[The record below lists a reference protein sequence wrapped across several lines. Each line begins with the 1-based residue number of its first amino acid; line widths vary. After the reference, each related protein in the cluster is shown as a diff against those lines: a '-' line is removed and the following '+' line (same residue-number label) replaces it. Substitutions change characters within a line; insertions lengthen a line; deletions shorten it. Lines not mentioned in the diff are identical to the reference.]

1 MTNTDIHMP
10 TRKNEETPSR
20 NEDEYFAK
28 QDAELI
34 KQMRAKLDADRM
46 QAERKQSFM
55 KCPKCGGD
63 LREEDIGNVKVD
75 VCEDCKGMWLDAG
88 ELDLLRQV
96 QKSGGNVFKGIFDL
110 LPGKSSSRK

>member
-1 MTNTDIHMP
+1 MANKRHD
-10 TRKNEETPSR
+10 EGPSR

-34 KQMRAKLDADRM
+34 KQMREKLDAERK
-46 QAERKQSFM
+46 ATERKQNLM

-63 LREEDIGNVKVD
+63 LKEQDIGNVKVD
-75 VCEDCKGMWLDAG
+75 VCSDCRGMWLDAG

-110 LPGKSSSRK
+110 LPGKSSVRK

>member
-1 MTNTDIHMP
+1 MTKRH
-10 TRKNEETPSR
+10 EEGPSR

-55 KCPKCGGD
+55 KCPKCGGN